1 MPNRKAQTRS
11 RESLLRDLYRVQ
23 NLVDE
28 KKYAE
33 AMSLAVSVRVE
44 SRRTTGRDS
53 ANAAWLA
60 AIAADY
66 ASEFERAFQF
76 ISDAL
81 AIDPICLAFD
91 RSFDIVV
98 AHTREALL
106 SPERDPADP
115 VIERLYRLLLNA
127 GKVDTETHLALVRH
141 YAATGRVEEAFKT
154 VDALTELFPTCAE
167 AWALKMSLAVRLGRE
182 DLVRECE
189 VAREAG
195 AFSSTPAVNMSKAE
209 A

>member
-1 MPNRKAQTRS
+1 MPYSNPPSRS

-23 NLVDE
+23 DLID
-28 KKYAE
+28 KKQYSE
-33 AMSLAVSVRVE
+33 AVSLAASVRNE

-66 ASEFERAFQF
+66 AGEFERAFQF

-91 RSFDIVV
+91 RSFDIIV

-115 VIERLYRLLLNA
+115 AIERLYRLLLNA
-127 GKVDTETHLALVRH
+127 ARVDAECHLALVRH
-141 YAATGRVEEAFKT
+141 FAATGRMEEAFKT

-167 AWALKMSLAVRLGRE
+167 AWAAKMSIAIRLGRE
-182 DLVRECE
+182 DVVRECE
-189 VAREAG
+189 VACEAG
-195 AFSSTPAVNMSKAE
+195 AVASAPLVNMSEAKA
-209 A
+209 

>member
-1 MPNRKAQTRS
+1 MPNHKPQTRS

-23 NLVDE
+23 DLID
-28 KKYAE
+28 KKEYSE
-33 AMSLAVSVRVE
+33 AVSLAASVRIE

-66 ASEFERAFQF
+66 AGEFERAFAF

-81 AIDPICLAFD
+81 AIDPVCLAFD
-91 RSFDIVV
+91 RSFDIIV

-115 VIERLYRLLLNA
+115 AIERLYRLLLNA
-127 GKVDTETHLALVRH
+127 AKVDTETHLALVRH

-154 VDALTELFPTCAE
+154 VDALTELFPTCEE
-167 AWALKMSLAVRLGRE
+167 AWAAKMTIALRLGRE
-182 DLVRECE
+182 DVVRECE

-195 AFSSTPAVNMSKAE
+195 ASSSAPAVNMSEAE